1 MGATEAAGKASRP
14 WGAPTMGLHDDLFL
28 RQELPVPARAGPQ
41 QRARVVPGAQGRLR
55 SARARPLPG
64 AAGRPAAGPA
74 FRERALPFRTENRRR
89 LAVPHPARHALRQR
103 QDAVPVLAGP
113 APVPRAPQTGAG
125 TVVLLAYAPGQL
137 LRRRW
142 AVAP

>member
-41 QRARVVPGAQGRLR
+41 QRARVVTGAQGRLR

-74 FRERALPFRTENRRR
+74 FRERDLP
-89 LAVPHPARHALRQR
+89 LR
-103 QDAVPVLAGP
+103 PEK
-113 APVPRAPQTGAG
+113 
-125 TVVLLAYAPGQL
+125 
-137 LRRRW
+137 RRW
-142 AVAP
+142 LDVRHSARPETERASCKEKEWQYV

>member
-74 FRERALPFRTENRRR
+74 FRERALPFRTRSEEHTSELQSLMRNS
-89 LAVPHPARHALRQR
+89 
-103 QDAVPVLAGP
+103 
-113 APVPRAPQTGAG
+113 
-125 TVVLLAYAPGQL
+125 Y
-137 LRRRW
+137 
-142 AVAP
+142 

>member
-41 QRARVVPGAQGRLR
+41 QRARVVPDAPGRLR
-55 SARARPLPG
+55 NARARPRPG

-74 FRERALPFRTENRRR
+74 FRERALQFRTANR
-89 LAVPHPARHALRQR
+89 QI
-103 QDAVPVLAGP
+103 G
-113 APVPRAPQTGAG
+113 RASDGERGCQYVFIS
-125 TVVLLAYAPGQL
+125 VVD
-137 LRRRW
+137 
-142 AVAP
+142 VSFT